1 MPRRLQLG
9 LVLLAVLLVLGV
21 VLPWFAPEDPTVWQM
36 SPPNLNPS
44 AYHWFGTTALGQ
56 DGFWLLTWATRN
68 SLLLGVLVAAAATL
82 IGVTAGLCAGFS
94 GGIADRVLAFLMDV
108 FICIPSLPILILFAA
123 ILKGDASL
131 PVIALI
137 LILFNWPFPARQT
150 RAVAIGMRE
159 REFIH
164 VARFSGESLPRILLH
179 QIFPYLRAW
188 SLGNFVNT
196 VLVAIAAESAVAV
209 IGLSSA
215 DQPSLGTMIYW
226 ALQHQALLAGRWLWI
241 GPPVVTIVVLF
252 IALFLTSSGIT
263 RAAAVRRGR

>member
-1 MPRRLQLG
+1 MPRRLWVGLSLLLLVFVLG
-9 LVLLAVLLVLGV
+9 LA
-21 VLPWFAPEDPTVWQM
+21 LPPFAPDDPTVWQQ
-36 SPPNLNPS
+36 SPPNLKPS
-44 AYHWFGTTALGQ
+44 AYHWFGTTGVGQ
-56 DGFWLLTWATRN
+56 DAFWLLAWATRN
-68 SLLLGVLVAAAATL
+68 SLLLGVMVAGAATV
-82 IGVTAGLCAGFS
+82 IGVTAGLFAGFA

-108 FICIPSLPILILFAA
+108 FICIPSLPILILFSA

-137 LILFNWPFPARQT
+137 LVLFNWPFPARQT

-164 VARFSGESLPRILLH
+164 VARFSGESLPRVVLH

-226 ALQHQALLAGRWLWI
+226 ALQQQALLAGRWLWI
-241 GPPVVTIVVLF
+241 GPPVAVSVLLF
-252 IALFLTSSGIT
+252 IGLFLTSSGIT
-263 RAAAVRRGR
+263 TLAATRRGR

>member
-21 VLPWFAPEDPTVWQM
+21 VLPWFAPEDPTVWQV

-44 AYHWFGTTALGQ
+44 VYHWFGTTALGQ

-241 GPPVVTIVVLF
+241 GAPVAAIVLMF
-252 IALFLTSSGIT
+252 IGVFLTSTGIT
-263 RAAAVRRGR
+263 RAAATERGR